1 MAVPAGLLDQNVEF
15 FTEGRQTV
23 AIQGGSVKSVL
34 SISARANSILLMNY
48 RQNKVAQT
56 LYKSW
61 GITEESECL
70 VEYAKCLFSG
80 LDNMPDIDIKT
91 GVITPEVCCCN
102 RKMSCEGYGKVCK
115 ASILSPKEILV
126 AQAIA
131 TGKPDKALHEELRI
145 TLNTLRDYKK
155 NIYKKLDCHSR
166 VEMVNCLNLAL

>member
-15 FTEGRQTV
+15 FTEKNQTV
-23 AIQGGSVKSVL
+23 SIQGGSVKPVTEVSK
-34 SISARANSILLMNY
+34 RAYSILLLNY
-48 RQNKVAQT
+48 RQNKAAQD

-61 GITEESECL
+61 GLVDEKECL
-70 VEYAKCLFSG
+70 EAFAKCLFSG
-80 LDNMPDIDIKT
+80 LDNVPDIDIKT
-91 GVITPEVCCCN
+91 GTINPEVCCCSK
-102 RKMSCEGYGKVCK
+102 KMSCEGYGKVCK

-155 NIYKKLDCHSR
+155 NIYRKLDCHSR